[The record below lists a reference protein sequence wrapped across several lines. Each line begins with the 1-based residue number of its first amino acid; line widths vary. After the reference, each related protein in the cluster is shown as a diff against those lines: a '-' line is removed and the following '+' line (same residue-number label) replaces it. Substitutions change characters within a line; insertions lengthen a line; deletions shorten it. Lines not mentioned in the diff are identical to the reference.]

1 MQTMLNSFMTS
12 TLPLPHRTASPETD
26 ALKGFPQHPCRCHV
40 PCAGPSVAQGVPA
53 EAMSS
58 LPSTT
63 VRVLEGL
70 PSIDGKKVAIC
81 SAPHMPHSA

>member
-1 MQTMLNSFMTS
+1 M
-12 TLPLPHRTASPETD
+12 
-26 ALKGFPQHPCRCHV
+26 
-40 PCAGPSVAQGVPA
+40 AQGVPA